1 MSPSKKP
8 IILEPPKAI
17 IDLASASHTRSL
29 LLDSKFYS
37 LPMFLE
43 INSARYLLS
52 NLT

>member
-1 MSPSKKP
+1 MSLSKKP

-17 IDLASASHTRSL
+17 IDLVSASRTRSL
-29 LLDSKFYS
+29 PLDSKFYS
-37 LPMFLE
+37 LPMLLE